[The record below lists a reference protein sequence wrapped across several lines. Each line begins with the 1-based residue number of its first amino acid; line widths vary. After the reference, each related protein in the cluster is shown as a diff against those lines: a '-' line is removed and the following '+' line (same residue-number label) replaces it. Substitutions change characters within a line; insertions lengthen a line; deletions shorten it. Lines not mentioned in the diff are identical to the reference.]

1 MKRGHCVL
9 SRSLAATPLDLQ
21 EHTDLE
27 LARDRAEGIRLA
39 YVVATRARELLVVPT
54 VGDDPR
60 RSWESVEN
68 WWVRP
73 LYDAIYPEP
82 NKRQFAATAGEDRR
96 PVGQAGPVL
105 LALAGGKSSDTAF
118 VRKHGA
124 ADRGAADGTGA
135 AAASK

>member
-1 MKRGHCVL
+1 M
-9 SRSLAATPLDLQ
+9 
-21 EHTDLE
+21 
-27 LARDRAEGIRLA
+27 
-39 YVVATRARELLVVPT
+39 

-68 WWVRP
+68 SWVRP

-82 NKRQFAATAGEDRR
+82 NKREFAATAGEDRR

-124 ADRGAADGTGA
+124 ADRGAADGIGA